1 MRFKVRLDQKDTE
14 LAVVQQGDRL
24 IVSYG
29 KQTFDARLIYT
40 DGAHFV
46 LEVEEEGPDGFI
58 CRKRIRAAGYQDGDQ
73 RQLWANGRMINYQLL
88 REGSPDQLA
97 AEPASL
103 SASIP
108 AVVSELLVQVGDRVE
123 TGDKL
128 ILLESMKMILPVQ
141 APFEGTISAIN
152 CSVGEAVQPGIQL
165 IEIEQ

>member
-1 MRFKVRLDQKDTE
+1 MRFKVRLDQKETE
-14 LAVVQQGDRL
+14 LEVIQQGDRL

-29 KQTFDARLIYT
+29 DQTFDARLIYT

-73 RQLWANGRMINYQLL
+73 RQLWANGRMINYQRL
-88 REGSPDQLA
+88 REGTPDQLA
-97 AEPASL
+97 TEPASL

-108 AVVSELLVQVGDRVE
+108 AVVSELLVQIGDRVE
-123 TGDKL
+123 AGDKL

-141 APFEGTISAIN
+141 APFAGIISAIN
-152 CSVGEAVQPGIQL
+152 CSVGQAVQPGIQL

>member
-1 MRFKVRLDQKDTE
+1 
-14 LAVVQQGDRL
+14 
-24 IVSYG
+24 
-29 KQTFDARLIYT
+29 
-40 DGAHFV
+40 
-46 LEVEEEGPDGFI
+46 
-58 CRKRIRAAGYQDGDQ
+58 
-73 RQLWANGRMINYQLL
+73 MINYQRL
-88 REGSPDQLA
+88 REGTPDQLA

-141 APFEGTISAIN
+141 APFEGIVSAIN

>member
-1 MRFKVRLDQKDTE
+1 MRFKVRLNRKETE
-14 LAVVQQGDRL
+14 LEVVQQGDRL

-29 KQTFDARLIYT
+29 KQTFDVRLIYI

-46 LEVEEEGPDGFI
+46 LEVEEEGADGFI
-58 CRKRIRAAGYQDGDQ
+58 CRKRIRAAGYQNGDQ
-73 RQLWANGRMINYQLL
+73 RQLWANGRMINYQRL

-141 APFEGTISAIN
+141 APFEGIVSAIN

>member
-1 MRFKVRLDQKDTE
+1 MRFKVRLNRKETE
-14 LAVVQQGDRL
+14 LEVVQQGDRL

-73 RQLWANGRMINYQLL
+73 RQLWANGRMINYQRL

-141 APFEGTISAIN
+141 APFEGIVSAIN